1 MHGGLLSDR
10 LHRGHK
16 GGKLIDFPGKVCY
29 LLPLF
34 PVFVLQKKQRQGQL
48 KSVALSAWSVFRYLL
63 VAGRSVS
70 AVPVRLSHFKNHG
83 GRMPYVS
90 IRVAGK
96 LTKEQ
101 KQKIAQGV
109 TDVIAEAANK
119 PKDAV
124 LLFIDEEARENIAKG
139 GVLLEDM

>member
-1 MHGGLLSDR
+1 
-10 LHRGHK
+10 
-16 GGKLIDFPGKVCY
+16 
-29 LLPLF
+29 
-34 PVFVLQKKQRQGQL
+34 
-48 KSVALSAWSVFRYLL
+48 
-63 VAGRSVS
+63 
-70 AVPVRLSHFKNHG
+70 
-83 GRMPYVS
+83 MPYVS

-109 TDVIAEAANK
+109 TDVISEVANK
-119 PKDAV
+119 PKEAV

>member
-1 MHGGLLSDR
+1 
-10 LHRGHK
+10 
-16 GGKLIDFPGKVCY
+16 
-29 LLPLF
+29 
-34 PVFVLQKKQRQGQL
+34 
-48 KSVALSAWSVFRYLL
+48 
-63 VAGRSVS
+63 
-70 AVPVRLSHFKNHG
+70 
-83 GRMPYVS
+83 MPYVS

-109 TDVIAEAANK
+109 TEVIAEAANK
-119 PKDAV
+119 PKEAV

>member
-1 MHGGLLSDR
+1 MGG
-10 LHRGHK
+10 
-16 GGKLIDFPGKVCY
+16 Y
-29 LLPLF
+29 
-34 PVFVLQKKQRQGQL
+34 
-48 KSVALSAWSVFRYLL
+48 
-63 VAGRSVS
+63 
-70 AVPVRLSHFKNHG
+70 
-83 GRMPYVS
+83 MPYVS

-119 PKDAV
+119 PKEAV